1 MGDGF
6 SEFRQSLAQKQVY
19 RGRAI
24 YQQTLHLKET
34 VLGED
39 NTSILE
45 SINNLTISLSNQGK
59 YTEAKAIYRQILQ
72 LKATVLRKDH
82 SDMLARINNLAIS
95 LYSQGKYA
103 EAEAIRSRA
112 VGRSE

>member
-1 MGDGF
+1 MVFLNLDKALLK
-6 SEFRQSLAQKQVY
+6 SKYTEAE
-19 RGRAI
+19 AI

-45 SINNLTISLSNQGK
+45 SINNLTILLSNQGK
-59 YTEAKAIYRQILQ
+59 YTEAEAIYRQILQ
-72 LKATVLRKDH
+72 LKATVLRNDH